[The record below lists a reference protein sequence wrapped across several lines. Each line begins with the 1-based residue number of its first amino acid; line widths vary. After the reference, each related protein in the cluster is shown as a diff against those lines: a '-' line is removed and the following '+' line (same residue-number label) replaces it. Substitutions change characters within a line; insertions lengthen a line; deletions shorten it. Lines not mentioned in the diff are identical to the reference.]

1 MPKSR
6 GQKEKELQQ
15 FIENAAKMKSA
26 IFIKYAGLKVKDER
40 ALRKQL
46 RDAGSSYMVLKKTLL
61 KRAFTSLQLPIEDL
75 GDMTGSFAIAFGF
88 EDEVSP
94 AKVLHAFMRTNP
106 VIALVGGV
114 YNNVVITKEQVLAL
128 AKLPSREE
136 LLAQLVYV
144 VASPLR
150 GMATV
155 LAGPLRAFVQVVSSL
170 QQQKTS

>member
-15 FIENAAKMKSA
+15 FIDNAAKMKSA

-40 ALRKQL
+40 DLRKKL
-46 RDAGSSYMVLKKTLL
+46 REAGSSYTVLKKTLL
-61 KRAFTSLQLPIEDL
+61 KRAFTSLKLPIEDL

-94 AKVLHAFMRTNP
+94 AKVLHTFLKSNP
-106 VIALVGGV
+106 VIELVGGV
-114 YNNVVITKEQVLAL
+114 YNNAVIGKEQVLAL
-128 AKLPSREE
+128 AKLPTHSE

-144 VASPLR
+144 IASPLR
-150 GMATV
+150 GMANV
-155 LAGPLRAFVQVVSSL
+155 LAGPLRAFVQVLTSV
-170 QQQKTS
+170 QEQKNS